1 MERGLHEMGCRVFS
15 IILAIE
21 QRDSYKAFLK
31 LCLVSQ
37 ADQQHLGTR
46 TLALEKRLTQRA
58 LGKTVKRPN

>member
-1 MERGLHEMGCRVFS
+1 MGCRVFS

-37 ADQQHLGTR
+37 ADQSIWEQLRFTKFDLQR
-46 TLALEKRLTQRA
+46 SVLALGSTQ
-58 LGKTVKRPN
+58 

>member
-1 MERGLHEMGCRVFS
+1 MKRGLQGMDCRVFS

-37 ADQQHLGTR
+37 ADQSIWEQGLSP
-46 TLALEKRLTQRA
+46 LKNA
-58 LGKTVKRPN
+58 